1 MNVLSEEKKMDD
13 SDVAGKNAMVENEL
27 LKIENTNLKTQLD
40 AVKKALVKAQDT
52 IEHQERAKMIPVILA
67 NTSMTKEEVY
77 AMDTDSMFSLT
88 ETFRILKK
96 PPTPVAGVKPSA
108 DEDESTSRLRV
119 PNKFRYGGKQ

>member
-96 PPTPVAGVKPSA
+96 PPTPVAGVKPAA
-108 DEDESTSRLRV
+108 DEDESNSRLRV